1 MYRRTLVTA
10 LAGTLWL
17 VTGCHTPEPV
27 SPLQDRPVFAQV
39 PAAGNGNKLVFPF
52 AFDLQADCNGEIL
65 ANKVVGWVQV
75 RVFDQPKNR
84 NIELDVFHSVA
95 TYTNSAGETFV
106 FHDVGP
112 DHYYLEDG
120 NLIVAITGR
129 STGSGVIGHVVVNLS
144 TGEVEL
150 IAGSAFGTVDAIA
163 CAALT

>member
-1 MYRRTLVTA
+1 
-10 LAGTLWL
+10 
-17 VTGCHTPEPV
+17 
-27 SPLQDRPVFAQV
+27 V

-52 AFDLQADCNGEIL
+52 DFDLQVDCNGEIL

-84 NIELDVFHSVA
+84 NVELNVFHSVA

-112 DHYYLEDG
+112 DHYYLENG

-129 STGSGVIGHVVVNLS
+129 STGSSVIGHVVVNLS

-150 IAGSAFGTVDAIA
+150 MAGSAFGSVDALA